1 MVLLTITTAKFV
13 DFCNFHPSR
22 NLRNTFQEGATSK
35 KGVGGMVNRHCVS
48 KQINQPRS
56 VTNRRIL
63 VHNKKATVIN
73 LEKDHHLIVTYIC
86 LRVATS
92 SPHTER
98 EKQRTKRRQWENL
111 HTDSI
116 SLCYRWRTILH
127 ADLANVIFSQIPRL

>member
-35 KGVGGMVNRHCVS
+35 KGVGGMVNRHCAS

-73 LEKDHHLIVTYIC
+73 LEKDHHLI
-86 LRVATS
+86 
-92 SPHTER
+92 

-111 HTDSI
+111 HADSI
-116 SLCYRWRTILH
+116 SLCYRWGTILH